1 MLITIP
7 HNHITKKLKKLEY
20 ILKKQDEP
28 FVKFIL
34 TKDTQLKS
42 LTQTFLSL
50 DISSLIKFSDIQ
62 SSFSFKKKS
71 KYFDFFSNLL
81 EFFETFDHNLRKY
94 KDEFL
99 IQNYKLINKP
109 LTETMLPEEKIVFYI
124 VSIDNESLF
133 LTESQH
139 SVELKNISNK
149 NVFFYD
155 NKKISK
161 LDLENNLKTLKI
173 YSK

>member
-34 TKDTQLKS
+34 TNDIKLKS
-42 LTQTFLSL
+42 LTESFIKL
-50 DISSLIKFSDIQ
+50 DILSLIKFLEIN

-71 KYFDFFSNLL
+71 KYFDFFSDLL
-81 EFFETFDHNLRKY
+81 DFFATFDNNLRKY

-99 IQNYKLINKP
+99 SKNYKPINKQ

-133 LTESQH
+133 LTESEH

-161 LDLENNLKTLKI
+161 LDLENNLRNLNI